1 MFRNGLRIPPK
12 EVIKEWICFVLFIL
26 FGAITCIIIFPF
38 SVVSYLL
45 RVREENKGSKQYYKI
60 DDNIRT

>member
-1 MFRNGLRIPPK
+1 MFRNGLKISTK
-12 EVIKEWICFVLFIL
+12 KIIQEWIGFFLFIF
-26 FGAITCIIIFPF
+26 FGAMTCIVIFPF

-45 RVREENKGSKQYYKI
+45 RVRKEAVDSKHYYKI